1 MHDAMSFCV
10 RTGLDREELEV
21 WVAAGWLRPS
31 AVEGSVQFTEADVA
45 RAMLVHDLRRHIGV
59 NDPGVD
65 VILDLIDQ
73 VHGLRAALQDVS
85 TTVSMQSETVRM
97 RLVVDARTLP
107 PPRATRR

>member
-1 MHDAMSFCV
+1 MHDAMTFCV
-10 RTGLDREELEV
+10 RAGLDADELAT

-31 AVEGSVQFTEADVA
+31 DGEGSVQFTEADVA
-45 RAMLVHDLRRHIGV
+45 RALLVHDLRRHIGV

-73 VHGLRAALQDVS
+73 VHGLRAALQDVR

-97 RLVVDARTLP
+97 RLVVDARRLP
-107 PPRATRR
+107 PPRPARP

>member
-1 MHDAMSFCV
+1 MHDAMTFCV
-10 RTGLDREELEV
+10 RAGLDPDELEA

-31 AVEGSVQFTEADVA
+31 GGEGSVHFTEADVA
-45 RAMLVHDLRRHIGV
+45 RALLVHDLRRHIGV

-85 TTVSMQSETVRM
+85 ATVSMQSETVRM

-107 PPRATRR
+107 PARPVRR